1 MFILGIDDHGLK
13 QKISNKRLEKQNWEH
28 FYIESSTSIKNK
40 HENHRKSLPNTWL
53 DLSISITQNTFNTSL
68 LTSVS
73 DGLRTAYDVRGGLSW
88 KLFQS

>member
-1 MFILGIDDHGLK
+1 MGLK
-13 QKISNKRLEKQNWEH
+13 ITRRVKVYKTGFKYGLLNSRIICFQKSKQ
-28 FYIESSTSIKNK
+28 
-40 HENHRKSLPNTWL
+40 ENHQKSLPNTNTIL
-53 DLSISITQNTFNTSL
+53 VTQNTFYTSL